1 MCREAA
7 RGHGEAKRGEAAS
20 RSESEAFGL
29 KSSGCCCVAQLGLSA
44 TKARRDGAEVE
55 AA

>member
-1 MCREAA
+1 MRQSEE
-7 RGHGEAKRGEAAS
+7 RRGEAAS
-20 RSESEAFGL
+20 RSESEAFWL
-29 KSSGCCCVAQLGLSA
+29 KSSGCCCVAQLSLSA